1 MTEEYS
7 VYEIARCI
15 IAERLK
21 VEESQIIDSTD
32 LGYDLGADSLDLID
46 ILISI
51 DDELEV
57 DIPDEDIKEH
67 LTYGGRLNMTFGDM
81 VGLIEKQVQLK
92 ESSR

>member
-46 ILISI
+46 ILLRIKSKRRMLRRFLTLHLLLSLLFKNYHLYSRSFKIKRRQI
-51 DDELEV
+51 DV
-57 DIPDEDIKEH
+57 FF
-67 LTYGGRLNMTFGDM
+67 T
-81 VGLIEKQVQLK
+81 
-92 ESSR
+92 